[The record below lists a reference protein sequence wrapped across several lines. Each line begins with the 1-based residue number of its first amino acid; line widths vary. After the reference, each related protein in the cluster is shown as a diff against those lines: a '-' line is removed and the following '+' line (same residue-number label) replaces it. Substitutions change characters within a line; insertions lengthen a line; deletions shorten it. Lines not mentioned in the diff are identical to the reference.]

1 MHLVTGLLSQQ
12 KSKQLRFQSQHHQQT
27 AGLLQ
32 QIDKQEGSIWI
43 KASQFGPA
51 IQIDL
56 SETVMRQQEKEKKK
70 CFQNKINLRYFKD
83 LLMKRRHSRLKNI
96 HMCEELPL
104 IIHHM
109 VLLVHFTKGIIYC

>member
-70 CFQNKINLRYFKD
+70 NASRTRLIYGILKI
-83 LLMKRRHSRLKNI
+83 S
-96 HMCEELPL
+96 
-104 IIHHM
+104 
-109 VLLVHFTKGIIYC
+109 